1 MGSERVRYSCV
12 PMLFLLTCIL
22 HQAQETVS
30 QSSYPLSPIGRW
42 KSVDDATG
50 KVKAIVVIW
59 EQDAKLYGKIEKLV
73 DPDPGDPD
81 PRCTRCAGA
90 LKNRPLV
97 GLRILW
103 HLKKEGDEWLGGKIL
118 DPNNGKAYRCSIAV
132 EIGGKRLKVRGFIGL
147 SMFGRTQYWVRAE

>member
-1 MGSERVRYSCV
+1 
-12 PMLFLLTCIL
+12 
-22 HQAQETVS
+22 
-30 QSSYPLSPIGRW
+30 
-42 KSVDDATG
+42 
-50 KVKAIVVIW
+50 
-59 EQDAKLYGKIEKLV
+59 
-73 DPDPGDPD
+73 
-81 PRCTRCAGA
+81 CTRCAGA